1 MYQKTISKFK
11 SLDKRRQLIFIVLI
25 ALIVVNTAVIFL
37 SSMKSVEESVEISE
51 GVMAFIKRIIDPN
64 NRIDTEL
71 FHHIV
76 RKAAHF
82 TEFFTLAML
91 YTILRK
97 KSDEY
102 LPVQNTFMAVPFMTL
117 LTAVLD
123 EFIQSFT
130 GRGTSVRDVMLDFS
144 GSLCG
149 IIITIIIYNIIKIK
163 PKNSR

>member
-149 IIITIIIYNIIKIK
+149 IIVTILIYNIIKTK
-163 PKNSR
+163 SKNSR

>member
-1 MYQKTISKFK
+1 MYQKMVSKFK
-11 SLDKRRQLIFIVLI
+11 SINKTKRLILI
-25 ALIVVNTAVIFL
+25 TLVALIVVNTAVIFL

-51 GVMAFIKRIIDPN
+51 GVMAFIKTIIDPN
-64 NRIDTEL
+64 DKIDTEF

-82 TEFFTLAML
+82 TEFFTLAMF
-91 YTILRK
+91 YTVLRK
-97 KSDEY
+97 KSEEY
-102 LPVQNTFMAVPFMTL
+102 LPVQNTVMAVPFMTL

-144 GSLCG
+144 GSVCG
-149 IIITIIIYNIIKIK
+149 IIITTLIYNFIKK
-163 PKNSR
+163 KTKNSR

>member
-130 GRGTSVRDVMLDFS
+130 GRGTSVRDVMLDFL
-144 GSLCG
+144 GSVCG
-149 IIITIIIYNIIKIK
+149 IIITTLIYNFIKK
-163 PKNSR
+163 KTKNSR

>member
-102 LPVQNTFMAVPFMTL
+102 LPVQNTVMAVPFMTL

-144 GSLCG
+144 GSVCG
-149 IIITIIIYNIIKIK
+149 IIITTLIYNFIKK
-163 PKNSR
+163 KTKNSR